1 MGPQQE
7 VLATKLR
14 VPRLRPGWVARQR
27 LIERLRTGSGNEL
40 VLVCGPAGFGKSS
53 MLADWV
59 RGPHSRPTGWLSLD
73 EDDNDPVRFW
83 RHVSAALN
91 SVRPGVADRASAL
104 VAGAPSQWLDSAVT
118 TLINDLNAA
127 ESGDGGGG
135 ADTGGEIGLVLD
147 DYHVISSADV
157 HHSLELLLGNMPEQ
171 LRLMIATR
179 ADPPLPVARL
189 RARGQLAEIRGSD
202 LRFTRD
208 ESAQLLRAAC
218 GHDLPDSVVAALED
232 RTEGWAAGLHLAALS
247 LQGRAD
253 TTGFVEH
260 FSGSHRYVLDYLTEE
275 VLEQQPEHIRT
286 FLLETSVLERL
297 SGPLCDEVL
306 GREGSQQMLEGI
318 ERANLF
324 LLPLDDSRRWWRYHH
339 LFADLLRAQSWRR
352 SRARTIELHC
362 AAAEW
367 YENAGL
373 ADDAIRH
380 ALAAGNADRAAQLVE
395 RYLDEQILGRAETT
409 TLTRW
414 LSALPAEV
422 LQRRARLPLGQG
434 VLAVMMGRLDES
446 DRLLDLAEQIHD
458 EAGPSTLAPS
468 IPVEE
473 SMLANV
479 PAAIAVTRAEV
490 ARLRGDIDDQAR
502 LARLAQSHLTSED
515 HLLTS
520 MAQYHVAA
528 AAWAAGE
535 LSIAEPAL
543 AQLVE
548 DRIASAEHRLALRGT
563 FDLGAIQ
570 QAQGRL
576 GAALRSYERGL
587 DVARDAGSP
596 PNIGIAH
603 VGIAEVLY
611 ARDEIAGAT
620 EHVLAGIEHCRRY
633 AYSPPLVAGL
643 VVLAKLHRASGDHAA
658 ATAAL
663 DEAEALM
670 PEISNLRI
678 PVAAVRARLALA
690 DGRPSEAIAWSRTH
704 CTGGLPAAAY
714 DREADFLLLARLWL
728 TGAERDTV
736 ADRVGPWREL
746 ATRQHRVT
754 SLIELALVTALAHAT
769 NGDREAAAV
778 ALAEA
783 LTRAAPER
791 HIRVFVDEGAAAADL
806 VRELLVGRRLER
818 LAGADAVPREFL
830 AALAASFDQAGAPVL
845 PAATAGAV
853 AVAGL
858 VEPLSARELEV
869 LGLLTAGHSNRAIAD
884 ALFIGLD
891 TVKRHVT
898 HIFGKLG
905 VTNRTQAA
913 ARARELELVT

>member
-1 MGPQQE
+1 VGPQQE

-14 VPRLRPGWVARQR
+14 APRLRPGWVARRR
-27 LIERLRTGSGNEL
+27 LIERLRAGSGREL

-59 RGPHSRPTGWLSLD
+59 RGIHSRPTGWLSLD

-91 SVRPGVADRASAL
+91 AVLPGVADRASAL
-104 VAGAPSQWLDSAVT
+104 VAGPPSQWLASAVT
-118 TLINDLNAA
+118 TLINDLAA
-127 ESGDGGGG
+127 SDGAGGG
-135 ADTGGEIGLVLD
+135 DEHIGLVLD
-147 DYHVISSADV
+147 DYHVISSGEV
-157 HHSLELLLGNMPEQ
+157 HRSLELLLGNMPEQ
-171 LRLMIATR
+171 LRLIIATR
-179 ADPPLPVARL
+179 ADPPLPLARL

-202 LRFTRD
+202 LRFTRG

-218 GHDLPDSVVAALED
+218 GHDLPDAVVAALED

-247 LQGRAD
+247 LQGRED

-297 SGPLCDEVL
+297 SGPLCDDVL
-306 GREGSQQMLEGI
+306 GREGSQQMLEQI

-367 YENAGL
+367 YENVGL

-380 ALAAGNADRAAQLVE
+380 ALTAGDAERAAQLVE

-414 LSALPAEV
+414 LSALPVEV
-422 LQRRARLPLGQG
+422 LHRRARLPLGQG
-434 VLAVMMGRLDES
+434 VLALMMGRLDEA
-446 DRLLDLAEQIHD
+446 DRLLDLAEQTHE
-458 EAGPSTLAPS
+458 EAGPSPLAPS
-468 IPVEE
+468 IPVED

-479 PAAIAVTRAEV
+479 PAAIAVSRAEV
-490 ARLRGDIDDQAR
+490 ARLRGDSDAQGR
-502 LARLAQSHLTSED
+502 FARLAQFHLTTDD

-520 MAQYHVAA
+520 MASYHVAT

-543 AQLVE
+543 AQIVE

-570 QAQGRL
+570 RAQGRL
-576 GAALRSYERGL
+576 SAALRTYQRGL
-587 DVARDAGSP
+587 DVARHGGSP

-603 VGIAEVLY
+603 VGMAEVLY
-611 ARDEIAGAT
+611 ERDELDAAT
-620 EHVLAGIEHCRRY
+620 EHVLAGIENCRRY
-633 AYSPPLVAGL
+633 AFGPPLVTGL
-643 VVLAKLHRASGDHAA
+643 VVLAKLHRAGGDD
-658 ATAAL
+658 TACSVAL

-670 PEISNLRI
+670 PQVSDLRI
-678 PVAAVRARLALA
+678 PVAAVRARLALV
-690 DGRPSEAIAWSRTH
+690 DGDPSEAYTWARAH
-704 CTGGLPAAAY
+704 GAVGRRGAAY
-714 DREADFLLLARLWL
+714 AREADFLLLARLWL
-728 TGAERDTV
+728 TERDPGDV
-736 ADRVGPWREL
+736 VGLLEPWREL
-746 ATRQHRVT
+746 AASQLRTA

-769 NGDREAAAV
+769 VGDQQAAMV
-778 ALAEA
+778 ALAES
-783 LTRAAPER
+783 LTLAAPER
-791 HIRVFVDEGAAAADL
+791 HIRTFVDEGAAVADL
-806 VRELLVGRRLER
+806 LRELLVGRRLER
-818 LAGADAVPREFL
+818 LAGADTVPREFL
-830 AALAASFDQAGAPVL
+830 ADLAAAFERAGTPVL
-845 PAATAGAV
+845 PTASAGAV

-869 LGLLTAGHSNRAIAD
+869 LVLLTAGHSNRVIAD
-884 ALFIGLD
+884 RLFIGLD

-905 VTNRTQAA
+905 VANRTQAA

>member
-14 VPRLRPGWVARQR
+14 IPRLRPGWVGRQR
-27 LIERLRTGSGNEL
+27 LIERLRTGSGCEL
-40 VLVCGPAGFGKSS
+40 ILVCGPAGFGKSS

-104 VAGAPSQWLDSAVT
+104 VAGAPSQWMAAVVT
-118 TLINDLNAA
+118 TLINDLNAGA
-127 ESGDGGGG
+127 PESGEPDTDDP
-135 ADTGGEIGLVLD
+135 DTGGGPIGLVLD
-147 DYHVISSADV
+147 DYHVISSGDV
-157 HHSLELLLGNMPEQ
+157 HRSLELLLGNLPEQ
-171 LRLMIATR
+171 LRLLIATR

-202 LRFTRD
+202 LRFTRG

-218 GHDLPDSVVAALED
+218 GHDLPDSVIAALED

-247 LQGRAD
+247 LQGRDDA
-253 TTGFVEH
+253 TGFVEH

-306 GREGSQQMLEGI
+306 GREGSQQMLEQI

-362 AAAEW
+362 AAAQW
-367 YENAGL
+367 YEKAEL

-380 ALAAGNADRAAQLVE
+380 ALAAGDADRAAQLVE

-446 DRLLDLAEQIHD
+446 ARLLDLAEQIHD
-458 EAGPSTLAPS
+458 QAGPSPLAPS
-468 IPVEE
+468 IPVQD

-490 ARLRGDIDDQAR
+490 ARLRGDTDGQGR
-502 LARLAQSHLTSED
+502 LARLAQFHLTPED

-520 MAQYHVAA
+520 MATYHVAA
-528 AAWAAGE
+528 AAWSSGE

-543 AQLVE
+543 SQLVE
-548 DRIASAEHRLALRGT
+548 DRIASAEHRLALRGI

-576 GAALRSYERGL
+576 SAALRTYQRGL
-587 DVARDAGSP
+587 EVARDAGSP

-611 ARDEIAGAT
+611 ARDELDDAT

-633 AYSPPLVAGL
+633 AYAPPLVAGL
-643 VVLAKLHRASGDHAA
+643 VVLAKLHRAAGDRAA
-658 ATAAL
+658 CTAAL
-663 DEAEALM
+663 DEAESLM

-678 PVAAVRARLALA
+678 PVPAVRARLALT
-690 DGRPSEAIAWSRTH
+690 DGEQSEASTWSRAH
-704 CTGGLPAAAY
+704 DATGHSVAAY
-714 DREADFLLLARLWL
+714 AREADFLLLARLWL
-728 TGAERDTV
+728 TGPERDC
-736 ADRVGPWREL
+736 
-746 ATRQHRVT
+746 
-754 SLIELALVTALAHAT
+754 
-769 NGDREAAAV
+769 
-778 ALAEA
+778 
-783 LTRAAPER
+783 
-791 HIRVFVDEGAAAADL
+791 
-806 VRELLVGRRLER
+806 
-818 LAGADAVPREFL
+818 
-830 AALAASFDQAGAPVL
+830 VL
-845 PAATAGAV
+845 
-853 AVAGL
+853 
-858 VEPLSARELEV
+858 
-869 LGLLTAGHSNRAIAD
+869 D
-884 ALFIGLD
+884 
-891 TVKRHVT
+891 
-898 HIFGKLG
+898 
-905 VTNRTQAA
+905 
-913 ARARELELVT
+913 